1 MEEKILH
8 DRKLVVRHSS
18 VELIEH
24 WVLAVSGLLLL
35 FSGFGELPMYK
46 RYMVTEI
53 PGFSWAG
60 DFYVNLKIH
69 YLAAIVFI
77 GVIVFHFVYH
87 GWLGHRG
94 LLPKKGDV
102 GNSIKTILSFVG
114 IGEEPKADKYLPEQR
129 LAYFYLGI
137 VGAILAVTGAIK
149 VLKNLPTVY
158 FSPGVVTAAT
168 LIHTFATILFL
179 LGVLAHLAALI
190 LKVNR
195 PMVKPIFTGKMNL
208 AYVQRRHSLWYE
220 RLAPKS
226 LKVEAKEPATL
237 VAVPEV
243 QASQNQEENPSEP
256 EKPLSKP
263 EDAMG
268 ESGGTKEDSIMT
280 TFKVKG
286 MTCQHCVMAVQKA
299 LGYLD
304 GVKNIEVDLNKGE
317 VHFENPKGISAD
329 KIREAIEAAGYQVE
343 SASQ

>member
-1 MEEKILH
+1 MEEEILH
-8 DRKLVVRHSS
+8 DENLVVRHSA

-24 WVLAVSGLLLL
+24 WVLALSGLLLL

-69 YLAAIVFI
+69 YLAAIVFV

-94 LLPKKGDV
+94 LLPKSGDV
-102 GNSIKTILSFVG
+102 GNSAKTILSFIG

-137 VGAILAVTGAIK
+137 VGAILVVTGAIK
-149 VLKNLPTVY
+149 VLKNLPAVY
-158 FSPGVVTAAT
+158 FSPGVITAAT
-168 LIHTFATILFL
+168 LIHTFATIFFL

-195 PMVKPIFTGKMNL
+195 PMVKPIFTGKMDL

-220 RLAPKS
+220 RIAPRDLRVESKEPVMPDPVPQVKTS
-226 LKVEAKEPATL
+226 RDPEERPLEHEEPGLKVEK
-237 VAVPEV
+237 VA
-243 QASQNQEENPSEP
+243 EETVER
-256 EKPLSKP
+256 
-263 EDAMG
+263 
-268 ESGGTKEDSIMT
+268 KEDSDLT
-280 TFKVKG
+280 TLKVKG

-299 LGYLD
+299 LAYLD
-304 GVKNIEVDLNKGE
+304 GIQKTEVDLAKGE
-317 VHFENPKGISAD
+317 VRFQNPKGIAAD
-329 KIREAIEAAGYQVE
+329 KIREAIETAGFQVE
-343 SASQ
+343 

>member
-1 MEEKILH
+1 MDERILQEEEK
-8 DRKLVVRHSS
+8 VVRHSA

-24 WVLAVSGLLLL
+24 WVLALSGFLLL

-69 YLAAIVFI
+69 YLAAIVFV
-77 GVIVFHFVYH
+77 GVIAFHFVYH

-94 LLPKKGDV
+94 LVPKKGDM
-102 GNSIKTILSFVG
+102 GNSLKTILSFVG

-137 VGAILAVTGAIK
+137 VGAILVVTGIIK

-158 FSPGVVTAAT
+158 FSPGIITAAT
-168 LIHTFATILFL
+168 LIHTFATIFFL
-179 LGVLAHLAALI
+179 LGVIAHLAALI

-195 PMVKPIFTGKMNL
+195 PMVKPIFTGKMDL

-220 RLAPKS
+220 KFAPRAPEAAVEDAATPASAAAIPISRDQEEKPS
-226 LKVEAKEPATL
+226 AEEKPGVEAN
-237 VAVPEV
+237 VDSSVI
-243 QASQNQEENPSEP
+243 
-256 EKPLSKP
+256 
-263 EDAMG
+263 G
-268 ESGGTKEDSIMT
+268 ERKEDSIMT
-280 TFKVKG
+280 TVKVKG
-286 MTCQHCVMAVQKA
+286 MTCQHCVMAVKKA

-304 GVKNIEVDLNKGE
+304 GIRNVEVDLDKGE
-317 VHFENPKGISAD
+317 VRFENPGGVAAE
-329 KIREAIEAAGYQVE
+329 KIQEAVETAGYQVE
-343 SASQ
+343 

>member
-1 MEEKILH
+1 MEK
-8 DRKLVVRHSS
+8 DSPGRKMVVRHSA

-24 WVLAVSGLLLL
+24 WVLALSGFLLL

-94 LLPKKGDV
+94 LLPKKGDL
-102 GNSIKTILSFVG
+102 GNSLKTILSFLG

-137 VGAILAVTGAIK
+137 VGAILVVTGVIK

-158 FSPGVVTAAT
+158 FSPGVITAAT
-168 LIHTFATILFL
+168 LIHTFATIFFL

-195 PMVKPIFTGKMNL
+195 PMVKPIFTGKMDL
-208 AYVQRRHSLWYE
+208 AYVQRRHLF
-220 RLAPKS
+220 
-226 LKVEAKEPATL
+226 V
-237 VAVPEV
+237 V
-243 QASQNQEENPSEP
+243 
-256 EKPLSKP
+256 
-263 EDAMG
+263 
-268 ESGGTKEDSIMT
+268 
-280 TFKVKG
+280 
-286 MTCQHCVMAVQKA
+286 
-299 LGYLD
+299 
-304 GVKNIEVDLNKGE
+304 
-317 VHFENPKGISAD
+317 
-329 KIREAIEAAGYQVE
+329 
-343 SASQ
+343 

>member
-1 MEEKILH
+1 MDERILQAEK
-8 DRKLVVRHSS
+8 KVVRHSA

-24 WVLAVSGLLLL
+24 WVLALSGLLLL

-53 PGFSWAG
+53 PGFTWAG

-69 YLAAIVFI
+69 YLAAIIFV

-94 LLPKKGDV
+94 LLPKRGDA
-102 GNSIKTILSFVG
+102 GNSVKTVLSFFG

-137 VGAILAVTGAIK
+137 VGTILVVTGLIK

-158 FSPGVVTAAT
+158 FSPGVITAAT
-168 LIHTFATILFL
+168 LIHTFATIFFL
-179 LGVLAHLAALI
+179 LGVLAHLAALV

-195 PMVKPIFTGKMNL
+195 PMVKPIFTGKMDL

-220 RLAPKS
+220 RFAPTS
-226 LKVEAKEPATL
+226 LQLESQEPVIPEPVPKVQSSQDREEDAREQKEP
-237 VAVPEV
+237 
-243 QASQNQEENPSEP
+243 
-256 EKPLSKP
+256 
-263 EDAMG
+263 
-268 ESGGTKEDSIMT
+268 GGTAENATGEIVGRKESSIMT
-280 TFKVKG
+280 TLKVKG
-286 MTCQHCVMAVQKA
+286 MTCQHCVMAVKKA

-304 GVKNIEVDLNKGE
+304 GVQKIEVDLGKGE
-317 VHFENPKGISAD
+317 VHFENSKGVAAD
-329 KIREAIEAAGYQVE
+329 KIREAIENAGYQME
-343 SASQ
+343 

>member
-1 MEEKILH
+1 MDERILQEEEK
-8 DRKLVVRHSS
+8 VVRHSA

-24 WVLAVSGLLLL
+24 WVLALSGFLLL

-69 YLAAIVFI
+69 YLAAIVFV
-77 GVIVFHFVYH
+77 GVIAFHFVYH

-94 LLPKKGDV
+94 LVPKKGDM
-102 GNSIKTILSFVG
+102 GNSLKTILSFVG

-137 VGAILAVTGAIK
+137 VGAILVVTGIIK

-158 FSPGVVTAAT
+158 FSPGIITAAT
-168 LIHTFATILFL
+168 LIHTFATIFFL
-179 LGVLAHLAALI
+179 LGVIAHLAALI

-195 PMVKPIFTGKMNL
+195 PMVKPIFTGKMDL

-220 RLAPKS
+220 RLTPKS
-226 LKVEAKEPATL
+226 LKGKPKESATP
-237 VAVPEV
+237 VAGPDV
-243 QASQNQEENPSEP
+243 QVSHNREEKLSEP
-256 EKPLSKP
+256 EKPVSKP
-263 EDAMG
+263 DDPSG
-268 ESGGTKEDSIMT
+268 ETGGRKEGTIMT
-280 TFKVKG
+280 TVKVKG
-286 MTCQHCVMAVQKA
+286 MTCQHCVMAVKKA

-304 GVKNIEVDLNKGE
+304 GVKNIEVDLSKGE
-317 VHFENPKGISAD
+317 VQYENPKGVSAD
-329 KIREAIEAAGYQVE
+329 KIREAIETAGFQIE
-343 SASQ
+343 ST